1 MRKLFEK
8 YFTDIWN
15 VPNVLTMLRL
25 ALIPVFVALFATG
38 HEKLA
43 LLTFLAASFTDFLDG
58 YLARKHNHIT
68 AFGKLMD
75 PLADK
80 VMVCT
85 ALLCQGIQ
93 GVFPWTAIAI
103 VMGKELLMVL
113 GGVFM
118 LRNDVVVY
126 SNMLGKLAQCCFI
139 LALTLSFFHAEFLA
153 WGFPLDR
160 IILWIS
166 VGMTICAL
174 IDYAVGAVKTLRAKR
189 AAQ

>member
-43 LLTFLAASFTDFLDG
+43 LLTFLVASFTDFLDG
-58 YLARKHNHIT
+58 YLARKHNQIT

-160 IILWIS
+160 IILWVS

-174 IDYAVGAVKTLRAKR
+174 IDYAAGAFKTLRAKR

>member
-58 YLARKHNHIT
+58 YLARKHNQIT